1 MNIGVKL
8 LEAVAHTEPTEW
20 HQMSA
25 NRASTA
31 GLAVMTPWAIEQA
44 RLRLSSQDRMLYSL
58 LVQRGRSVF
67 SSNAVYDHWWLTWSP
82 CLDGVPVA
90 VALQSEGASQVSA
103 VLDAIVWGW
112 P

>member
-1 MNIGVKL
+1 MN
-8 LEAVAHTEPTEW
+8 
-20 HQMSA
+20 A
-25 NRASTA
+25 NLASTA
-31 GLAVMTPWAIEQA
+31 LLTVMTPWAIEQA

-58 LVQRGRSVF
+58 LVQKGRSVF
-67 SSNAVYDHWWLTWSP
+67 SSQAIYDRWWLAWSP

-90 VALQSEGASQVSA
+90 VALKSEGAPQVSA